1 MRKLF
6 HFFLAGVV
14 AYALAS
20 LLFSCSEEADCS
32 MTDNR
37 GMIVC
42 NVSQINPE
50 NNTAMK
56 DTLDSLTV
64 TAAGTDSIVANR
76 LAQVTVFS
84 LPLRYAVDSTE
95 LVFHYVKKVTDTVVI
110 RHTNKPYFIS
120 MDCGYQ
126 MQQSITSI
134 RYTHHNIDSI
144 YIANP
149 EANIN
154 GTKNLEIFY

>member
-95 LVFHYVKKVTDTVVI
+95 LVFHYVK
-110 RHTNKPYFIS
+110 TNKPYFIS

-134 RYTHHNIDSI
+134 RYTRHNIDSI

>member
-1 MRKLF
+1 
-6 HFFLAGVV
+6 
-14 AYALAS
+14 
-20 LLFSCSEEADCS
+20 

-84 LPLRYAVDSTE
+84 LPLSYAVASTE

-126 MQQSITSI
+126 MKQSITSI
-134 RYTHHNIDSI
+134 RYTRHNIDSI

>member
-1 MRKLF
+1 
-6 HFFLAGVV
+6 
-14 AYALAS
+14 
-20 LLFSCSEEADCS
+20 

-95 LVFHYVKKVTDTVVI
+95 LVAVDSTELVFHYVKKVTDTVVI

-134 RYTHHNIDSI
+134 RYTRHNIDSI

>member
-1 MRKLF
+1 MRKLLYLTL
-6 HFFLAGVV
+6 LAC
-14 AYALAS
+14 ALCGMTQA
-20 LLFSCSEEADCS
+20 CSEEPDCS

-37 GMIVC
+37 AMIVC
-42 NVSQINPE
+42 NVCQTDPTLG
-50 NNTAMK
+50 TAMR

-64 TAAGTDSIVANR
+64 TAAGTDSVLINR
-76 LAQVTVFS
+76 MAQVTAFS
-84 LPLRYAVDSTE
+84 LPLQYAADSTE
-95 LVFHYVKKVTDTVVI
+95 LVFHYRGQATDTLVI
-110 RHTNKPYFIS
+110 RHTNKPYFVS

-126 MQQSITSI
+126 MQQSITDI
-134 RYTHHNIDSI
+134 RYTRRSIDSI

>member
-6 HFFLAGVV
+6 NLTIA
-14 AYALAS
+14 ATLLYALTS
-20 LLFSCSEEADCS
+20 LLHACSEEPDCS

-42 NVSQINPE
+42 NVCQVDPTLG
-50 NNTAMK
+50 TAMR

-64 TAAGTDSIVANR
+64 TAAGTDSVIINR
-76 LAQVTVFS
+76 MAQVTAFS
-84 LPLRYAVDSTE
+84 LPLQYAADSTE
-95 LVFHYVKKVTDTVVI
+95 LIFHYRGQATDTLVI
-110 RHTNKPYFIS
+110 RHTNQPYFVS

-126 MQQSITSI
+126 MQQSITDI
-134 RYTHHNIDSI
+134 RYTRRSIDSI

-154 GTKNLEIFY
+154 GTKNLDIFY

>member
-42 NVSQINPE
+42 NVSQINLE

-56 DTLDSLTV
+56 DTLDSL
-64 TAAGTDSIVANR
+64 SIVANR

-95 LVFHYVKKVTDTVVI
+95 LVFHYIKKVTDTVVI

-134 RYTHHNIDSI
+134 RYTRHNIDSI

>member
-6 HFFLAGVV
+6 HLFLAGTVV
-14 AYALAS
+14 YALVN
-20 LLFSCSEEADCS
+20 LFFGCSEEADCS

-42 NVSQINPE
+42 NVCQINPE
-50 NNTAMK
+50 NNITMK

-76 LAQVTVFS
+76 LTQVTAFS

-95 LVFHYVKKVTDTVVI
+95 LVFHYVRKMTDTVVI
-110 RHTNKPYFIS
+110 RHTNKPYFVS

-126 MQQSITSI
+126 MKQSITGI
-134 RYTHHNIDSI
+134 RYTRHNIDSI

-149 EANIN
+149 ETNIN

>member
-1 MRKLF
+1 M
-6 HFFLAGVV
+6 
-14 AYALAS
+14 
-20 LLFSCSEEADCS
+20 
-32 MTDNR
+32 
-37 GMIVC
+37 
-42 NVSQINPE
+42 
-50 NNTAMK
+50 
-56 DTLDSLTV
+56 
-64 TAAGTDSIVANR
+64 
-76 LAQVTVFS
+76 
-84 LPLRYAVDSTE
+84 RYAVDSTE

-134 RYTHHNIDSI
+134 RYTRHNIDSI